1 MIGSKLLKSETSKK
15 WIEKDVKAELERKNA
30 RILK

>member
-15 WIEKDVKAELERKNA
+15 WIEKDVKAELDRKNA
-30 RILK
+30 QI

>member
-15 WIEKDVKAELERKNA
+15 WIEKDIKAELDRKNA
-30 RILK
+30 RI

>member
-15 WIEKDVKAELERKNA
+15 WIEKDRKAELDRKNA
-30 RILK
+30 RI

>member
-15 WIEKDVKAELERKNA
+15 WIEKNVKAELDRKNA
-30 RILK
+30 RI